1 VETPCVLIVDDYLA
15 VAELMSELLRRAGY
29 AVVIAAT
36 GAEGISAAAE
46 SSFCA
51 AVIDLCLPDMS
62 GIDVAAKIQ
71 NIPIAIVS
79 GDAVGVPV
87 PYASV
92 ILHKP
97 LLPGELVA
105 AINLLTAA

>member
-1 VETPCVLIVDDYLA
+1 
-15 VAELMSELLRRAGY
+15 MSELLRRAGY

-36 GAEGISAAAE
+36 GAEGISAAAQTL
-46 SSFCA
+46 FCA
-51 AVIDLCLPDMS
+51 VIIDLCLPDMF
-62 GIDVAAKIQ
+62 GIEVAAKIQ

-79 GDAVGVPV
+79 GDAVGVSIPH
-87 PYASV
+87 ATV

-97 LLPGELVA
+97 LAPGELVA